1 MAIDSIEDMKPPS
14 GILDKNKWM
23 TDNLEE
29 LEEHYRTILHSYVPH
44 GLNVKGESNYKKW
57 GKKSKDSAPVSSQ
70 VPLNYIPVIPQPGG
84 ISAISSQI
92 SLNYIPIIPQ
102 PGGVSAISP
111 QVSPNYVPIVP
122 QPRGIPSILSQV
134 PPNYIP
140 VVPQP
145 GRSNVLMPPPFP
157 TAIIPAVPQPVGR
170 SMCQSSTSNGET
182 PVISSSRRS
191 SRIKA
196 KNDLSCFR
204 S

>member
-1 MAIDSIEDMKPPS
+1 MISVHHGNFDKNHLRVMAIDSIEDMKPPS

-92 SLNYIPIIPQ
+92 SLN
-102 PGGVSAISP
+102 
-111 QVSPNYVPIVP
+111 
-122 QPRGIPSILSQV
+122 
-134 PPNYIP
+134 
-140 VVPQP
+140 
-145 GRSNVLMPPPFP
+145 
-157 TAIIPAVPQPVGR
+157 
-170 SMCQSSTSNGET
+170 
-182 PVISSSRRS
+182 
-191 SRIKA
+191 
-196 KNDLSCFR
+196 
-204 S
+204 